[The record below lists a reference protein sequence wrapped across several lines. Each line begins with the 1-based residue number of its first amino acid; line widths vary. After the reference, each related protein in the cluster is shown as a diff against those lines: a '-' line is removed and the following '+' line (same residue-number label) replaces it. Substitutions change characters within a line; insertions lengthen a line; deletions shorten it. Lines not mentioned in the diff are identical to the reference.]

1 MGFTERLNFKPL
13 FYFLFCVSL
22 FEIDLRGAKKP
33 SSKEAL
39 EKIATHVIVGK
50 VQAVYSYKERE
61 GIPLVNGYEYEQKVT
76 EVKLEKGK
84 ISESLVYVRY
94 WSRNWKGIGF

>member
-13 FYFLFCVSL
+13 FSFLFCFSL
-22 FEIDLRGAKKP
+22 FEIDLRGAKAP

-61 GIPLVNGYEYEQKVT
+61 VIPLVNGYEYEQKVT

-84 ISESLVYVRY
+84 ISES
-94 WSRNWKGIGF
+94 